1 MLQRDDRAARR
12 AKTRRYPAAPFLI
25 RLAAAARGVTAGQY
39 SVCIVVAV
47 AAASAAGA
55 LALAVAEAGGHQ
67 IDFDIYRMAAG
78 HVDRPDLY
86 SVRLPRSLMSHGSL
100 GLHFTYPPFAALLF
114 WPSTL
119 LSVAAAQLAWTV
131 LNLGGLLALS
141 CVSVRAARPAWPA
154 SRTLALAACLL
165 LPVLLLDPDRLTVS
179 LGQVNFFVALL
190 ALTDLTCTLR
200 IGQRTVPRGVLLGL
214 AAAIKLTP
222 LIFVP
227 LLLLTRQ
234 FRAASVASLTFLLCS
249 LGMLAIAPRS
259 SGLYW
264 STEILD
270 DKRSGNLLYV
280 SDQNLHSALQRLIGS
295 PPAPLLLGVL
305 TVLLAGGGLA
315 AARWAYFASS
325 PLLGVLLCAA
335 TGLMISPVSWIHH
348 YVWVGPAL
356 AWLALGADRPRA
368 GGWWALGLAALCW
381 AAPAW
386 WVPDQQ
392 RPYGGPVTLLEGNS
406 FFLAAVAFVI
416 LAAVM
421 LLTRA
426 RRRRWAGGHWASGH
440 WAGGNPLQDHGQP
453 VHAAAAGPVPGAPG
467 SRSACPLS

>member
-1 MLQRDDRAARR
+1 MLQGDDRAAQR
-12 AKTRRYPAAPFLI
+12 AKTRRYPDEAFVI
-25 RLAAAARGVTAGQY
+25 RLAAAAREVTASRY
-39 SVCIVVAV
+39 SVLIVVAV
-47 AAASAAGA
+47 AAASVAGA
-55 LALAVAEAGGHQ
+55 LALSVANASGHQ

-78 HVDRPDLY
+78 HVFRPDLY
-86 SVRLPRSLMSHGSL
+86 SARLPESLMGHGHL

-114 WPSTL
+114 WPFSL
-119 LSVAAAQLAWTV
+119 LSVPAAQLAWTV

-154 SRTLALAACLL
+154 RRTLALAACLL

-190 ALTDLTCTLR
+190 ALADLTCTLR
-200 IGQRTVPRGVLLGL
+200 LRQRTLPRGILLGL

-234 FRAASVASLTFLLCS
+234 FRAAAIASLTFLLCS
-249 LGMLAIAPRS
+249 LGMFAMAPRS

-264 STEILD
+264 TTEIFN

-280 SDQNLHSALQRLIGS
+280 SDQNLHSALQRIFGS
-295 PPAPLLLGVL
+295 PPAPLLLGLL

-315 AARWAYFASS
+315 VARWAYSASS
-325 PLLGVLLCAA
+325 PLLGVIICAA
-335 TGLMISPVSWIHH
+335 TGLLVSPVSWIHH
-348 YVWVGPAL
+348 YVWIVPAL
-356 AWLALGADRPRA
+356 AWLILGIDRPRA
-368 GGWWALGLAALCW
+368 GRWWALGLAALCW

-406 FFLAAVAFVI
+406 FFLAAVALVI
-416 LAAVM
+416 LAGVM
-421 LLTRA
+421 LLARA
-426 RRRRWAGGHWASGH
+426 RRWRCAAGH
-440 WAGGNPLQDHGQP
+440 WAGGSPFEDPGRP
-453 VHAAAAGPVPGAPG
+453 VHAAAGSVAGPPG
-467 SRSACPLS
+467 SR